1 MDKAEDTS
9 VCSTTS
15 DTLIPGN
22 VQFTGCGIKFTV
34 KLKAKFRTTFRRKG
48 NRKLIF

>member
-1 MDKAEDTS
+1 MDKEDDAS
-9 VCSTTS
+9 VSSTS
-15 DTLIPGN
+15 DTFSPGN

-48 NRKLIF
+48 NGNLIF